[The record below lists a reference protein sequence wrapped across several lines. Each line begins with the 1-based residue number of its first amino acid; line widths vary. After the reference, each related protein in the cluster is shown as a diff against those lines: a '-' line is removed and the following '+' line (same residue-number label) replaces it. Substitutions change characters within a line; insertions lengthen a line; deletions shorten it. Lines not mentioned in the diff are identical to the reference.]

1 MNWTL
6 LVPGALLPAN
16 LAPELVRAI
25 EAPRLVRRLASARL
39 VADPAAE
46 TGPFAAATTPHW
58 SWLARA
64 FGVNSIA
71 PVTGPYAWQA
81 AAIPEV
87 HRNPIA
93 NRVTAGKL
101 WVARCDPIHM
111 AIARDHFVVHGLG
124 NAPLQAH
131 EAQALL
137 AQANAA
143 LRDITAHEAAPP
155 EDGPAL
161 RLATRGG
168 RWFLLS
174 DQPLALRTVDLDR
187 VLGQSVQDCL
197 PSGADA
203 RRWRQLANEIQMLW
217 HTNSVNIDRENAGA
231 PVVNALWIHGGGY
244 WRPLE
249 GVPRVRLLAAPGSNE
264 ALTVRGW
271 MQAGGHGDTPPGDG
285 PPARKTRRQTTP
297 TPSGELRDGDTLA
310 IHRDLFEPFAQQD
323 WESWLNQL
331 VQLQE
336 RIEHDLQE
344 ARDKGALRFDL
355 VLCGATQTRTLRLPL
370 QLPWWQRWQRATRD
384 PGALLRRWLVA
395 SEASEVV
402 SDRPAAASAA
412 NSAGPAVAVP
422 ATSQIADTAAGSGAL
437 ADPDRGPD
445 AGYAVGPAPTVEDA
459 PRPQP

>member
-6 LVPGALLPAN
+6 LVPGALLPPT

-25 EAPRLVRRLASARL
+25 DAPLLVQRLAHAQA
-39 VADPAAE
+39 VADPAANVQGLE
-46 TGPFAAATTPHW
+46 GGPFAAATTPHW

-101 WVARCDPIHM
+101 WVARCDPVHM
-111 AIARDHFVVHGLG
+111 AIARDHFVVNGLG

-131 EAQALL
+131 EAQALM

-143 LRDITAHEAAPP
+143 LRDMVPGDPVAS
-155 EDGPAL
+155 DDSPAL
-161 RLATRGG
+161 RLASRGG
-168 RWFLLS
+168 RWFLLA

-217 HTNSVNIDRENAGA
+217 HDNPVNAERENAGQ
-231 PVVNALWIHGGGY
+231 PTVNALWIHGGGY

-271 MQAGGHGDTPPGDG
+271 IQAGGDGDNPAGDAA
-285 PPARKTRRQTTP
+285 PTRKARRQNTP
-297 TPSGELRDGDTLA
+297 APSGELRDGDTLA
-310 IHRDLFEPFAQQD
+310 IHRDLFEPYAQQA
-323 WESWLNQL
+323 WESWLNEL
-331 VQLQE
+331 LQLQQ
-336 RIEHDLQE
+336 RIEQDLQE
-344 ARDKGALRFDL
+344 ARERGALRFDL

-370 QLPWWQRWQRATRD
+370 QDPWWRRWQRPTHD
-384 PGALLRRWLVA
+384 PAALLRRCLT
-395 SEASEVV
+395 EAEPAEVT
-402 SDRPAAASAA
+402 SARTGETA
-412 NSAGPAVAVP
+412 LAV
-422 ATSQIADTAAGSGAL
+422 SGARR
-437 ADPDRGPD
+437 A
-445 AGYAVGPAPTVEDA
+445 
-459 PRPQP
+459 